1 MSGLL
6 SILSAIGRHGSPLLI
21 LAGITGLAMPSLAE
35 VARSMLGPAALLLAF
50 GAFLSTGFAAQR
62 AEMARRDALLLVGW
76 ATLGVPLLGFALLVL
91 LEPSPEVGLGIV
103 LLAIAPPVGS
113 AAAMAAL
120 LGLDVTLALVTS
132 MAATLLAPL
141 VVPPLAALLAGA
153 ELSLSAPTLALRLGA
168 IVLGGAAAAA
178 VARHLAG
185 HHRPRLREVGV
196 GACVLGLVV
205 IMLSVMHGMRDML
218 AADASAVG
226 RMLLLVAAVVL
237 VLQMAGAAVFSFMG
251 RQRALTAGL
260 VSGCRN
266 VALIWAAAA
275 PAVAGRADAELFL
288 ACSSITVMLL
298 PILLRSGVRL
308 RLVLPRFARA

>member
-6 SILSAIGRHGSPLLI
+6 LILSAIGRHGSPLLI
-21 LAGITGLAMPSLAE
+21 LAGIAGLALPSLAE
-35 VARSMLGPAALLLAF
+35 AARGMLGPAALLLAF

-62 AEMARRDALLLVGW
+62 AEMARRDALLLVAW
-76 ATLGVPLLGFALLVL
+76 ATLGVPLLGVALLVL
-91 LEPSPEVGLGIV
+91 IEPSPEVGLGIV

-153 ELSLSAPTLALRLGA
+153 ELPASTLALRLGV

-178 VARHLAG
+178 AVRHVAGR
-185 HHRPRLREVGV
+185 HRPRLREVGV
-196 GACVLGLVV
+196 GTCVLGLVV
-205 IMLSVMHGMRDML
+205 IMLSVMHGMRDLL
-218 AADASAVG
+218 AADAAAVG
-226 RMLLLVAAVVL
+226 RMLLLVIAVVL
-237 VLQMAGAAVFSFMG
+237 TLQMAGAVVFGFMG

-266 VALIWAAAA
+266 VTLIWAAAA

-288 ACSSITVMLL
+288 ACSSITVILL
-298 PILLRSGVRL
+298 PILLRLGVRL
-308 RLVLPRFARA
+308 RLALPRSARA